1 MEKRSSKVAEKC
13 FILEM
18 GTSKAPCKRD
28 GKNSPD
34 RKQGGFNRTNVL
46 KVLFIFCIITE
57 SSEKKRIC
65 NGGDSKVLAFVSS
78 SLQMIS
84 EGKSVQTFQVWQ
96 LNQKTE
102 VFATGSSLNPIQGSG
117 NHLVSKHF
125 PGWGR
130 FQERGGM
137 KEEPAET
144 PVLKRIPSSGK
155 KVSLEGCPLGC
166 FRVQD
171 ASRKDRMSG
180 RVSQSNYNK
189 FVRRQIHLP

>member
-1 MEKRSSKVAEKC
+1 MKWG
-13 FILEM
+13 F
-18 GTSKAPCKRD
+18 
-28 GKNSPD
+28 
-34 RKQGGFNRTNVL
+34 QGS
-46 KVLFIFCIITE
+46 I
-57 SSEKKRIC
+57 
-65 NGGDSKVLAFVSS
+65 AFVSS

-84 EGKSVQTFQVWQ
+84 EGKSVQSFQVWQ

-117 NHLVSKHF
+117 NHLVPTF
-125 PGWGR
+125 PRLGKVSR
-130 FQERGGM
+130 RGGM

-144 PVLKRIPSSGK
+144 PVGKGHFSGK